1 MIRMRRSRRNCSY
14 SSESLLSFVDR
25 QPMEKAWI
33 PYLLL
38 AFLAAVIVLRIAKAK
53 RSGLP
58 ALKVELFSLIVYAFF
73 LGTFFLFLLMQLG
86 DSWIPLLLIGTL
98 SAGFFFRA
106 YPVFRMLDAYDPEKR
121 DRSS

>member
-1 MIRMRRSRRNCSY
+1 
-14 SSESLLSFVDR
+14 
-25 QPMEKAWI
+25 MEKAWI

-73 LGTFFLFLLMQLG
+73 LGTFFLFLLLQLG